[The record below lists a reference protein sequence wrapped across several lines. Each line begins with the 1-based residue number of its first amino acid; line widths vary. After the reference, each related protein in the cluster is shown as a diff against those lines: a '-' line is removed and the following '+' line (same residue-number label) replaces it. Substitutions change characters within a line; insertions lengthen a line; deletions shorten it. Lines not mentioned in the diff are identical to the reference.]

1 MMCYNLYTKQL
12 DSLFHRFILAP
23 SKHTELTLNVPEIHP
38 MTYGQ
43 GQEYHFLGHQS

>member
-1 MMCYNLYTKQL
+1 MSPESAKEGNMGSQ
-12 DSLFHRFILAP
+12 
-23 SKHTELTLNVPEIHP
+23 LTLNVPEIHP